1 MNILLGIAL
10 ACSGITSASSEL
22 TVKSDDVKI
31 RFEMPSEE
39 LSGTIGGFEATI
51 KFNKDN
57 LAESSIVGSVK
68 VKTLDTGN
76 EGRDKHLKNDD
87 FFSST
92 KYPTINFTSSGISA
106 TEDGFSMTGI
116 MQIEDKEHEETI
128 RFLYKDKIFS
138 AQTKIHLTDYG
149 VGKFSSGDEKD
160 SEVIVSFSI
169 PIL

>member
-51 KFNKDN
+51 NFDKDN
-57 LAESSIVGSVK
+57 LSESSIVGTVA
-68 VKTLDTGN
+68 VKTLNTAN
-76 EGRDKHLKNDD
+76 VNRDNHLKNDD
-87 FFSST
+87 FFSAA
-92 KYPTINFTSSGISA
+92 KYPTISFSSSGISA

-116 MQIEDKEHEETI
+116 MQIEDKKHEETI

-138 AQTKIHLTDYG
+138 AQAKIHLTDYAI
-149 VGKFSSGDEKD
+149 GKFSSGDKKD

-169 PIL
+169 PVL